1 MEKNHLFALTV
12 LPLIPNLV
20 YLFILFSFTL
30 CLVGKT
36 LKHNLTTWKRF
47 PRVRCCSLP
56 SLVRSFSLPRLE
68 ESLFLYLSII
78 SFDEAKF
85 ERHGKFVLCVMK
97 MPKPFLFLPFPP
109 APSSSYRIRVV
120 LSKRENYSCPW
131 VREIAWRGRKGKKS
145 EHWGVER
152 RQEVGGEARKE
163 KRINYTIS
171 CDI

>member
-56 SLVRSFSLPRLE
+56 SLALSLSPDSKNLYFYTCLLSHLMKQNLKGMENLCCVWWKCLNHFFSFLL
-68 ESLFLYLSII
+68 
-78 SFDEAKF
+78 
-85 ERHGKFVLCVMK
+85 
-97 MPKPFLFLPFPP
+97 PP